1 MRQPFAAARSI
12 QSWRPISPPQEST
25 TRSLPAASVRGAIS
39 SRRCACVDASITRSE
54 TRMSSSSER
63 KGAGAPRLFRK
74 VSAFSR
80 SRAVAPAR
88 WRPAM
93 PSSRARQSCRPIAPS
108 PTTPTSMIAHGIM
121 PPGTRMT
128 AAQRLRQPL
137 ERLYRE
143 FDYGTRVELDAI
155 RFPLRYAAP
164 RDRELVGLLTA
175 CLAYGR
181 VDLFSGQLEGILA
194 RMGPSPAAFVAAF
207 DPRRDSVAFD
217 DFWYR
222 FNRPRDLV
230 AFCIAARD
238 LLARFGTL
246 EKCFL
251 AGDADPR
258 GPIGP
263 PLERFARAFLEA
275 DLHEVFS
282 RGRRSRG
289 YRHLFPL
296 PSIGGPCKRLL
307 LFLRWMVR
315 REAPD
320 FGLWAGVS
328 PARLLIPVDTHVE
341 NMSRA
346 IGLTRRRSR
355 NWRMAEEITGRLAVL
370 DPADPVKYDF
380 ALCHTRMAGDCLDR
394 RDAVVCPPC
403 GLRGVCRHW
412 KRGEARRRR
421 R

>member
-1 MRQPFAAARSI
+1 MPAGGGMTSAR
-12 QSWRPISPPQEST
+12 T
-25 TRSLPAASVRGAIS
+25 
-39 SRRCACVDASITRSE
+39 
-54 TRMSSSSER
+54 
-63 KGAGAPRLFRK
+63 
-74 VSAFSR
+74 
-80 SRAVAPAR
+80 
-88 WRPAM
+88 
-93 PSSRARQSCRPIAPS
+93 
-108 PTTPTSMIAHGIM
+108 
-121 PPGTRMT
+121 
-128 AAQRLRQPL
+128 LREPL
-137 ERLYRE
+137 EHFYRE
-143 FDYGTRVELDAI
+143 FDYTARVEFDAI
-155 RFPLRYAAP
+155 RFPLRYADP
-164 RDRELVGLLTA
+164 RDCDPAGLLAA
-175 CLAYGR
+175 CPGYGR
-181 VDLFSGQLEGILA
+181 VDLFGRQLDGVLA
-194 RMGPSPAAFVAAF
+194 AMGPSPAAFVLGF
-207 DPRRDSVAFD
+207 DPRRDARAFES
-217 DFWYR
+217 FWYR

-230 AFCIAARD
+230 AFCVAARD
-238 LLARFGTL
+238 RLGRYGTL
-246 EKCFL
+246 ERLFP
-251 AGDADPR
+251 AGDPAPA

-263 PLERFARAFLEA
+263 ALERFARSFLEA
-275 DLHEVFS
+275 DLREVFP

-296 PSIGGPCKRLL
+296 PSAGGPCKRLL

-320 FGLWAGVS
+320 FGLWTGVS
-328 PARLLIPVDTHVE
+328 PSRLVMPVDTHVE

-355 NWRMAEEITGRLAVL
+355 TWKMAEEITARLAAL